1 MSRHK
6 ISDDLL
12 NITIGIKRESGVS
25 DAQIHDLIEK
35 YATDSATQAG
45 SEGIVGFLSAE
56 DVPAERRAAFLG
68 ELSALMPPPSYE
80 KKVRMISAADIWQSR
95 VESAA

>member
-1 MSRHK
+1 MSRHH

-12 NITIGIKRESGVS
+12 NTSIGIKRESGVS

-35 YATDSATQAG
+35 YASDSSTEAG
-45 SEGIVGFLSAE
+45 SEGIVGFLTAE
-56 DVPAERRAAFLG
+56 DVPAAKRAAFLG

-80 KKVRMISAADIWQSR
+80 KKVRMISAAEIWQSR